1 MKNSPPRLALELPF
15 ILLNIGHLNRDIVVY
30 LTSDKL
36 ILYCDP
42 QLSIIWL
49 CMNKG
54 GRCLDDIH
62 GLILPLSRSDSTPT
76 LYQIGLFDCG
86 KLGTSWKIFML
97 WLGKR
102 NKIAS

>member
-15 ILLNIGHLNRDIVVY
+15 ILLKIGHLNRDLVVC

-49 CMNKG
+49 
-54 GRCLDDIH
+54 
-62 GLILPLSRSDSTPT
+62 
-76 LYQIGLFDCG
+76 
-86 KLGTSWKIFML
+86 
-97 WLGKR
+97 
-102 NKIAS
+102 